1 MRRYFRMVAS
11 EDEINKIVN
20 ILGQYF
26 PDSMIEMM
34 LEEVWEEVGVT
45 TSNKSLSDTIAGML
59 TVVKVYWTTGEEPVE
74 KKTCCRNGCE
84 KCEQ

>member
-1 MRRYFRMVAS
+1 MVAS
-11 EDEINKIVN
+11 DDEINTILN

-26 PDSMIEMM
+26 PDTMIEMM

-45 TSNKSLSDTIAGML
+45 TSNKSLRDTIAGML
-59 TVVKVYWTTGEEPVE
+59 TVVKVYWTTGEEQPIE
-74 KKTCCRNGCE
+74 KKTGCRNGCE

>member
-1 MRRYFRMVAS
+1 MVAS
-11 EDEINKIVN
+11 KDEINTILN

-45 TSNKSLSDTIAGML
+45 TSNKSLRDTIAGML
-59 TVVKVYWTTGEEPVE
+59 TVVKVYWTTGEEPVN
-74 KKTCCRNGCE
+74 KGKTCCRNGCE

>member
-1 MRRYFRMVAS
+1 MVAS
-11 EDEINKIVN
+11 NDEINKIVN

-45 TSNKSLSDTIAGML
+45 TSNKSLRDTIAGML
-59 TVVKVYWTTGEEPVE
+59 SVVKVYWTTGEEQPIE

>member
-1 MRRYFRMVAS
+1 MAAS
-11 EDEINKIVN
+11 KDEINTILN

-45 TSNKSLSDTIAGML
+45 TSNKSLRDTIAGML
-59 TVVKVYWTTGEEPVE
+59 TVVKVYWTTGDSP
-74 KKTCCRNGCE
+74 
-84 KCEQ
+84 